1 MNVQLLSIEPK
12 QEWGTFDIQV
22 KIGIE
27 PHKFTI
33 MVRNTPISHH
43 QIQVT
48 QGDENFLRTFKFS
61 PMIALKISK
70 LVSQFH
76 NHQVVEL
83 PANIGGL
90 LSEELSS
97 VN

>member
-1 MNVQLLSIEPK
+1 MNVQLLSIEPTE
-12 QEWGTFDIQV
+12 EWGTFDIRV

-27 PHKFTI
+27 PHKFT
-33 MVRNTPISHH
+33 MKVKTTPITNH

-48 QGDENFLRTFKFS
+48 HGDNNFLKTFKFS

-76 NHQVVEL
+76 NHQTVEL

-90 LSEELSS
+90 LSGELSS